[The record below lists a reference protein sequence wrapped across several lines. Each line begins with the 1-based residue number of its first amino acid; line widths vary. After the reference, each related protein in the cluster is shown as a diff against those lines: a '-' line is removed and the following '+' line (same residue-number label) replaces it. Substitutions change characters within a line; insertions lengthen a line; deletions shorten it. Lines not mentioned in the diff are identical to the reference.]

1 MSRFSTSAAAK
12 TLLRTQVRLAV
23 AEPTPVAAAAP
34 ANATLDASQHPL
46 ARLHAAIEACR
57 GADPSLSRT
66 ARLIG
71 GSRTK
76 VAKKLCEEAAEVAL
90 EAVKGK
96 RGEVVTESADLLYHL
111 VGLWAA

>member
-1 MSRFSTSAAAK
+1 MSRFSTSAAEK
-12 TLLRTQVRLAV
+12 PLRRTQVRLAV
-23 AEPTPVAAAAP
+23 AGPTPVAAAAP

-90 EAVKGK
+90 QAVQ
-96 RGEVVTESADLLYHL
+96 GESGQGVTQIADLLYH
-111 VGLWAA
+111 